1 LPGLLFTV
9 TNILWLSVLLQVIA
23 AYLALRLIPIT
34 GKALAWIILSIA
46 FLLMATRRAISL
58 LHQHDI
64 IEGVWLAAVSS
75 ELVALTI
82 SVLILIG
89 VILLSRVFDKQQQD
103 SSELRKLSQVVDQNS
118 NSTLITDLE
127 GHVEYV
133 NSHFTEM
140 LGYSLDEIKG
150 EPSSILKSNVTS
162 QEVITD
168 LWNTISHDEVWTGE
182 MGVRCKDAS
191 ICWIKARVSAV
202 KDKDGQMTH
211 YVAVLEDVGEKRAQQ
226 VAMEYLTTHDALTNL
241 PNRSYFF
248 QDVHKAISTAKSQQQ
263 SLAVMMIDLN
273 QFKIIND
280 TLGHQTGDMLLKKIA
295 RRLQLAIKS
304 IDTVGRMGGDEFLVL
319 LRDVDENVALHIA
332 ERMREAVSAP
342 IEVDDRNFEVSMSIG
357 VALFPDHGLNPD
369 ILIQRADVAMYTAKT
384 LTGGVAV
391 YESSQ
396 DENTLGRLNLLADIS
411 QALIA
416 NEFQCY
422 YQPRVNLETQ
432 AIEGVEALIRWFHP
446 KQGLL
451 LPDKFIPLLEDTGN
465 ITAITHWVLEQAISQ
480 LALWQKTYPL
490 LTLSINISTKDLQD
504 SRLVSLL
511 AELVL
516 QYKIAVPAIILEI
529 TESALMSYTHHSQ
542 DTLTSLEHLG
552 VQLAIDDY
560 GTGYSSLS
568 YLKEMPITELKIDK
582 SFIMNMNHNEDD
594 AVIVRSTIDLGQ
606 NLGLHVIAEGV
617 ENEETRQALLQLNCK
632 SAQGFYF
639 SKPVNSDALSA
650 LLLKQSG

>member
-1 LPGLLFTV
+1 MLFTV

-319 LRDVDENVALHIA
+319 LRDVDESVALHIA

>member
-1 LPGLLFTV
+1 LLFTV

-319 LRDVDENVALHIA
+319 LRDVDESVALHIA

-432 AIEGVEALIRWFHP
+432 AIEGLEALIRWFHP